1 MKDEN
6 YISAGV
12 ALGGLHNREEIR
24 LLLCMLAH
32 RLAQP
37 LTAAIAEQVFAQE
50 GLANYFEYHAAL
62 QELLACGQL
71 ACAAEDG
78 GLVLTLREEYIHGAM
93 ELAKELPRRVCDRAI
108 HAAERLQ
115 EQHRRER
122 ENQIT
127 VYPTDDGGCY
137 MTFHQGENRDML
149 MSVTIYLP
157 DKEQAARVRANF
169 LANPGKLYA
178 AVIQAL
184 DEK

>member
-12 ALGGLHNREEIR
+12 ALGGLYNREEIR
-24 LLLCMLAH
+24 LLLCVLAH

-37 LTAAIAEQVFAQE
+37 LTTTLAEQVFAQE
-50 GLANYFEYHAAL
+50 ELANYFEYHAAL

-71 ACAAEDG
+71 TCAAADG
-78 GLVLTLREEYIHGAM
+78 GLVLTLPKEYVHGAM

-115 EQHRRER
+115 EQNRRER
-122 ENQIT
+122 ENHIT

-149 MSVTIYLP
+149 MSVTVYLP
-157 DKEQAARVRANF
+157 DKEQAVRVRANF
-169 LANPGKLYA
+169 LEKPGKLYA